1 MFVSELDLGNL
12 AAGSVDF
19 GGGALA
25 AGKRACF
32 VLDRSSGG
40 DHSWSELFGDY
51 DWHPAGVTVDVFLAE
66 LEGAGGTTVGSK
78 LFGDAADQYGDAV
91 FAGATTGHISILAHG
106 PGPSNSAAPTC
117 RKRATSSMWL
127 SSSPEEGLD
136 Q

>member
-1 MFVSELDLGNL
+1 MSIITFANSK
-12 AAGSVDF
+12 
-19 GGGALA
+19 GGA
-25 AGKRACF
+25 GR
-32 VLDRSSGG
+32 
-40 DHSWSELFGDY
+40 
-51 DWHPAGVTVDVFLAE
+51 
-66 LEGAGGTTVGSK
+66 TTVGSK